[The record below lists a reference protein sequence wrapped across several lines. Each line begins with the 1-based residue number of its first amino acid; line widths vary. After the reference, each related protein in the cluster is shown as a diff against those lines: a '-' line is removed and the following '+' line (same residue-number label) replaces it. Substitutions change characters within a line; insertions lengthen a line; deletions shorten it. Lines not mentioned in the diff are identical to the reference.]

1 LYYIKTPKSW
11 LYVNCHLHISSSNNW
26 FTVYSVLYTGC
37 PKKKY
42 SCLIYNNF

>member
-1 LYYIKTPKSW
+1 LSLACADLLLCAVSAPLLIYNMYHS
-11 LYVNCHLHISSSNNW
+11 
-26 FTVYSVLYTGC
+26 TGC